1 MKRLVV
7 FFALIISA
15 SIIFA
20 QGNDENAVLTKKEKR
35 NAELEKDYQLTK
47 SMLENKDFVLE
58 ADYLQD
64 RYGNRVLVNSTIN
77 FVSVDST
84 EAIIQI
90 GSNFRLGPN
99 GVGGVTAKGR
109 IDKWELT
116 NDQKHKAFIL
126 RMNVMTIIG
135 IYDLFI
141 NISASGRG
149 SATLSGMTAGRL
161 TFDGHLVPW
170 EESSVFVGQHL

>member
-1 MKRLVV
+1 MKRLVL
-7 FFALIISA
+7 FLSLIISA
-15 SIIFA
+15 NILFA
-20 QGNDENAVLTKKEKR
+20 QGNDDNALLTKKEKR
-35 NAELEKDYQLTK
+35 NAELEKEFQLTK

-58 ADYLQD
+58 TDFLQD
-64 RYGNRVLVNSTIN
+64 RHGNRILVNSTIN

-116 NDQKHKAFIL
+116 NDQKHKAFTL
-126 RMNVMTIIG
+126 RMNVMTTIG
-135 IYDLFI
+135 IYDLFL
-141 NISASGRG
+141 NISASGRA
-149 SATLSGMTAGRL
+149 SATLSGMTSGRL

-170 EESSVFVGQHL
+170 EESSVFVGQYL

>member
-35 NAELEKDYQLTK
+35 NAELEKEYQLTK
-47 SMLENKDFVLE
+47 TMLENKDFVLE

-64 RYGNRVLVNSTIN
+64 RYGNRILVNSTIN

-84 EAIIQI
+84 EAFIQI
-90 GSNFRLGPN
+90 GSNFRIGPN
-99 GVGGVTAKGR
+99 GVGGVTAKGLVN
-109 IDKWELT
+109 KWELT
-116 NDQKHKAFIL
+116 EDQKHKAFTL
-126 RMNVMTIIG
+126 RMNVMTTIG

-141 NISASGRG
+141 NIAASGRG
-149 SATLSGMTAGRL
+149 TATLTGMTAGRL
-161 TFDGHLVPW
+161 TFDGNLVPW
-170 EESSVFVGQHL
+170 EKSSVYIGQHL

>member
-1 MKRLVV
+1 MKRFVV
-7 FFALIISA
+7 IFALIISV

-35 NAELEKDYQLTK
+35 NAELEKEFQLTK

-58 ADYLQD
+58 TDYLQD

-90 GSNFRLGPN
+90 GSNFRIGPN

-109 IDKWELT
+109 INKWELT
-116 NDQKHKAFIL
+116 EDMKRKAFTL
-126 RMNVMTIIG
+126 RMNVMTAIG

-149 SATLSGMTAGRL
+149 TATLTGMRSGRL
-161 TFDGHLVPW
+161 TFDGELVPW
-170 EESSVFVGQHL
+170 EKSSVYVGQHL

>member
-7 FFALIISA
+7 FLSLIISA
-15 SIIFA
+15 SILFA

-35 NAELEKDYQLTK
+35 NAELEKEFQFTK

-58 ADYLQD
+58 TDYLQD
-64 RYGNRVLVNSTIN
+64 RYGNRILVNSTIN

-109 IDKWELT
+109 INKWELT
-116 NDQKHKAFIL
+116 EDQKHKAFTL
-126 RMNVMTIIG
+126 SLNVMTTIG

-149 SATLSGMTAGRL
+149 SATLTGMTSGRL
-161 TFDGHLVPW
+161 TFDGDLVPW
-170 EESSVFVGQHL
+170 EKSSVFVGQHL

>member
-1 MKRLVV
+1 MKRLAI
-7 FFALIISA
+7 FLSLIISA
-15 SIIFA
+15 SILFA
-20 QGNDENAVLTKKEKR
+20 QGNDENAVLTRKEKR
-35 NAELEKDYQLTK
+35 NAELEKDFQLTK

-58 ADYLQD
+58 TNFLQD
-64 RYGNRVLVNSTIN
+64 RHGNRIPVNSTIN

-90 GSNFRLGPN
+90 GSNFRIGPN

-109 IDKWELT
+109 ITKWELT
-116 NDQKHKAFIL
+116 ENQKNKAFTL
-126 RMNVMTIIG
+126 SMNVMTTIG

-149 SATLSGMTAGRL
+149 TATLTGMTSGRL
-161 TFDGHLVPW
+161 TFDGDLVPW
-170 EESSVFVGQHL
+170 EKSSVYIGQHL